1 MGGDTGLH
9 GNQSY
14 FYLIIYMTIN
24 IPHTLSFLV
33 RGSDEEGEMQG
44 QNSGCREWM

>member
-14 FYLIIYMTIN
+14 LHDHIN

>member
-1 MGGDTGLH
+1 MEIKAIFT
-9 GNQSY
+9 Y
-14 FYLIIYMTIN
+14 IYMTIN

-44 QNSGCREWM
+44 KK